1 MENSTSAHADKRVIK
16 DVPTS
21 VTLTALLEVLLLI
34 SVAIKVK
41 EWSCIIFIWSRNF
54 RSKQKTKRFCRLSF
68 EKVNMNFPIQK
79 FSQFNWSSSKT
90 NSLRGKKKKRKTI
103 SYATNVLMLCC
114 HPLFCCNRPTLLLS
128 MVFLRLSRS
137 DLKASRKHQ
146 PSRIRLLVEL

>member
-79 FSQFNWSSSKT
+79 LSQFNWSSSKT
-90 NSLRGKKKKRKTI
+90 NSLRGKKKEKNSQLCHKCFDALSSSPVLLQQTHSVTQYGISKTI
-103 SYATNVLMLCC
+103 
-114 HPLFCCNRPTLLLS
+114 
-128 MVFLRLSRS
+128 
-137 DLKASRKHQ
+137 
-146 PSRIRLLVEL
+146 